1 MEKENK
7 RKQNSI
13 PILIKNIFFLLFLT
27 VFLFLPLS
35 CASTEIIISDEMMM
49 PILDEEFQYMEQ
61 AINNNWE
68 LKRKPSV
75 IVFFCYDERF
85 GENTVTVISDWIQSD
100 LEARFVYSGNYK
112 VIDKQNLDRI
122 LKEQKFQQ
130 SGYVDDK
137 VMVDMGREL
146 GGNYMVISKINQY
159 NMFVAKISNIETAE
173 LIYSSNRKISKNLKV
188 AK

>member
-1 MEKENK
+1 MTLFRRNL
-7 RKQNSI
+7 SI
-13 PILIKNIFFLLFLT
+13 SVFTSSIFICLVFILSSLFT
-27 VFLFLPLS
+27 S
-35 CASTEIIISDEMMM
+35 CVSSKIVISDEMMM
-49 PILDEEFQYMEQ
+49 PILDEEFESMEE
-61 AINNNWE
+61 AIDENWS

-85 GENTVTVISDWIQSD
+85 GENTVTVISNWIQSD
-100 LEARFVYSGNYK
+100 LESRFVKSGNYK

-159 NMFVAKISNIETAE
+159 NQFVAKISNIETAE
-173 LIYSSNRKISKNLKV
+173 LIYTTTRQISKNAKV
-188 AK
+188 AR

>member
-1 MEKENK
+1 MADL
-7 RKQNSI
+7 RKNLASSE
-13 PILIKNIFFLLFLT
+13 LTLKIFISFCFLLLN
-27 VFLFLPLS
+27 LFTS
-35 CASTEIIISDEMMM
+35 CVSSKIVISDEMML
-49 PILDEEFQYMEQ
+49 PILDEEFEAMEE
-61 AINNNWE
+61 AIGENWS

-85 GENTVTVISDWIQSD
+85 GENTVTVISNWIQSD
-100 LEARFVYSGNYK
+100 LESRFVKSGNYK

-159 NMFVAKISNIETAE
+159 NQFVAKISNIETAE
-173 LIYSSNRKISKNLKV
+173 LIYTTTRKISKKAKV
-188 AK
+188 AR

>member
-1 MEKENK
+1 MTFLQ
-7 RKQNSI
+7 RKLLNSRYTY
-13 PILIKNIFFLLFLT
+13 IFFLSLF
-27 VFLFLPLS
+27 FIISILFSS
-35 CASTEIIISDEMMM
+35 CVSSKIVISDEMMM
-49 PILDEEFQYMEQ
+49 PILDEEFEAMEE
-61 AINNNWE
+61 AIGENWS

-85 GENTVTVISDWIQSD
+85 GENTVTVISNWIQSD
-100 LEARFVYSGNYK
+100 LESRFVKSGNYK

-159 NMFVAKISNIETAE
+159 NQFVAKISNIETAE
-173 LIYSSNRKISKNLKV
+173 LIYTTTRQISKNAKV
-188 AK
+188 AR

>member
-1 MEKENK
+1 MF
-7 RKQNSI
+7 RKGINLFGI
-13 PILIKNIFFLLFLT
+13 IFVLT
-27 VFLFLPLS
+27 SFFTS
-35 CASTEIIISDEMMM
+35 CVSSKIVISDEMML
-49 PILDEEFQYMEQ
+49 PILDEEFISMEESI
-61 AINNNWE
+61 ADNWTA
-68 LKRKPSV
+68 KRKPSV

-85 GENTVTVISDWIQSD
+85 GENTVTVISNWIQSD
-100 LEARFVYSGNYK
+100 LETKFVKSGNYR

-137 VMVDMGREL
+137 VMVDMGRAL
-146 GGNYMVISKINQY
+146 GGNYMVITKINQY

-173 LIYSSNRKISKNLKV
+173 LIYSSTRSISKNSKV

>member
-1 MEKENK
+1 MNYLKRFSFYFIYFVCFGILFFSCVSTNK
-7 RKQNSI
+7 
-13 PILIKNIFFLLFLT
+13 
-27 VFLFLPLS
+27 V
-35 CASTEIIISDEMMM
+35 ISDEMME
-49 PILDEEFQYMEQ
+49 PILDEEFPVMEE
-61 AINNNWE
+61 AINDNWA

-85 GENTVTVISDWIQSD
+85 GENTVTVISNWIQSD
-100 LEARFVYSGNYK
+100 LESRFVKSGNYR

-130 SGYVDDK
+130 SGYVDDQ

-159 NMFVAKISNIETAE
+159 SMFEAKITNIETAE
-173 LIYSSNRKISKNLKV
+173 LIYSSSKKIVKNAKV

>member
-1 MEKENK
+1 MNYLK
-7 RKQNSI
+7 RFSFYFI
-13 PILIKNIFFLLFLT
+13 YFVCFGIFFF
-27 VFLFLPLS
+27 S
-35 CASTEIIISDEMMM
+35 CVSTNKVISDEMME
-49 PILDEEFQYMEQ
+49 PILDEEFPVMEE
-61 AINNNWE
+61 AINENWA

-85 GENTVTVISDWIQSD
+85 GENTVTVISNWIQSD
-100 LEARFVYSGNYK
+100 LESRFVKSGNYR

-130 SGYVDDK
+130 SGYVDDQ

-159 NMFVAKISNIETAE
+159 SMFEAKITNIETAE
-173 LIYSSNRKISKNLKV
+173 LIYSSSKKIIKNAKV

>member
-1 MEKENK
+1 MSNFKKKLTN
-7 RKQNSI
+7 
-13 PILIKNIFFLLFLT
+13 ILFFLCFGILF
-27 VFLFLPLS
+27 FS
-35 CASTEIIISDEMMM
+35 CASTNKVISDEMME
-49 PILDEEFQYMEQ
+49 PILDEEFPKMEES
-61 AINNNWE
+61 IDGNWT

-85 GENTVTVISDWIQSD
+85 GENTVTVISNWIQSN
-100 LEARFVYSGNYK
+100 LESRFVRSGNYK

-159 NMFVAKISNIETAE
+159 GMFEAKVTNIETAE
-173 LIYSSNRKISKNLKV
+173 LIYSSSKKIDKNSKV

>member
-1 MEKENK
+1 MSNFKKKLTN
-7 RKQNSI
+7 
-13 PILIKNIFFLLFLT
+13 ILFFLCFGILF
-27 VFLFLPLS
+27 FS
-35 CASTEIIISDEMMM
+35 CASTNKVISDEMME
-49 PILDEEFQYMEQ
+49 PILDEEFPKMEES
-61 AINNNWE
+61 IDDNWT

-85 GENTVTVISDWIQSD
+85 GENTVTVISNWIQSN
-100 LEARFVYSGNYK
+100 LESRFVRSGNYK

-159 NMFVAKISNIETAE
+159 GMFEAKITNIETAE
-173 LIYSSNRKISKNLKV
+173 LIYSSSKKIDKNSKV

>member
-1 MEKENK
+1 MHMNHFK
-7 RKQNSI
+7 RIINCI
-13 PILIKNIFFLLFLT
+13 VTVVFIWILFS
-27 VFLFLPLS
+27 S
-35 CASTEIIISDEMMM
+35 CASTNKVISDEMME
-49 PILDEEFQYMEQ
+49 PILDEEFPKMEES
-61 AINNNWE
+61 IENNWT

-85 GENTVTVISDWIQSD
+85 GENTVTVISNWIQSD
-100 LEARFVYSGNYK
+100 LESRFVRSGNYR

-130 SGYVDDK
+130 SGYVDDQ

-159 NMFVAKISNIETAE
+159 SIFEAKITNIETA
-173 LIYSSNRKISKNLKV
+173 
-188 AK
+188 

>member
-1 MEKENK
+1 MNHFK
-7 RKQNSI
+7 RIINSI
-13 PILIKNIFFLLFLT
+13 VTVVFIWILFS
-27 VFLFLPLS
+27 S
-35 CASTEIIISDEMMM
+35 CASTNKVISDEMME
-49 PILDEEFQYMEQ
+49 PILDEEFPKMEES
-61 AINNNWE
+61 IENNWT

-85 GENTVTVISDWIQSD
+85 GENTVTVISNWIQSD
-100 LEARFVYSGNYK
+100 LESRFVRSGNYR

-159 NMFVAKISNIETAE
+159 GMFEAKITNIETAE
-173 LIYSSNRKISKNLKV
+173 LIYSSSKKIDKNSKV

>member
-1 MEKENK
+1 MTLFRRNL
-7 RKQNSI
+7 SI
-13 PILIKNIFFLLFLT
+13 SVFTSSIFICLVFILSSLFT
-27 VFLFLPLS
+27 S
-35 CASTEIIISDEMMM
+35 CVSSKIVISDEMMM
-49 PILDEEFQYMEQ
+49 PILDEEFESMEE
-61 AINNNWE
+61 AIDENWS

-85 GENTVTVISDWIQSD
+85 GENTVTVISNWIQSD
-100 LEARFVYSGNYK
+100 LESRFVKSGNYK

-159 NMFVAKISNIETAE
+159 N
-173 LIYSSNRKISKNLKV
+173 
-188 AK
+188 

>member
-1 MEKENK
+1 MNNFKKKLTN
-7 RKQNSI
+7 
-13 PILIKNIFFLLFLT
+13 ILFFLCFGILF
-27 VFLFLPLS
+27 FS
-35 CASTEIIISDEMMM
+35 CASTNKVISDEMME
-49 PILDEEFQYMEQ
+49 PILDEEFPKMEES
-61 AINNNWE
+61 IEDNWT

-85 GENTVTVISDWIQSD
+85 GENTVTVISNWIQSD
-100 LEARFVYSGNYK
+100 LESRFVRSGNYK

-159 NMFVAKISNIETAE
+159 GMFEAKITNIETAE
-173 LIYSSNRKISKNLKV
+173 LIYSSSKKIDKNSKV

>member
-1 MEKENK
+1 MREDKSKEFIK
-7 RKQNSI
+7 FHLSTTI
-13 PILIKNIFFLLFLT
+13 LFIMILAFFPINIS
-27 VFLFLPLS
+27 S
-35 CASTEIIISDEMMM
+35 CATSKIVISDEMMM
-49 PILDEEFQYMEQ
+49 PILDEEFEAMEE
-61 AINNNWE
+61 AIAENWE

-85 GENTVTVISDWIQSD
+85 GENTVTVISNWIQSD
-100 LEARFVYSGNYK
+100 LETRFVNSGNYR

-173 LIYSSNRKISKNLKV
+173 LIYSSTKKISNNYKV

>member
-1 MEKENK
+1 MENTVKKSSKKKYHKINC
-7 RKQNSI
+7 
-13 PILIKNIFFLLFLT
+13 IF
-27 VFLFLPLS
+27 VFLSFFFFFYS
-35 CASTEIIISDEMMM
+35 CASTKIVISDEMMM
-49 PILDEEFQYMEQ
+49 PLLDEEFESMEL
-61 AINNNWE
+61 AIEDNWE

-85 GENTVTVISDWIQSD
+85 GENTITVISNWIQSD
-100 LEARFVYSGNYK
+100 LEARFVNSGKYR

-159 NMFVAKISNIETAE
+159 NMFEAKISNIETAE
-173 LIYSSNRKISKNLKV
+173 LIYSSSRKISKKAKV
-188 AK
+188 EK

>member
-1 MEKENK
+1 MSNFKKKLTNILFILCFGILFFSCTSTNK
-7 RKQNSI
+7 
-13 PILIKNIFFLLFLT
+13 
-27 VFLFLPLS
+27 
-35 CASTEIIISDEMMM
+35 IISDEMME
-49 PILDEEFQYMEQ
+49 PILDEEFPKMEES
-61 AINNNWE
+61 IEDNWT

-85 GENTVTVISDWIQSD
+85 GENTVTVISNWIQSD
-100 LEARFVYSGNYK
+100 LESRFVRSGNYK

-159 NMFVAKISNIETAE
+159 GMFEAKITNIETAE
-173 LIYSSNRKISKNLKV
+173 LIYSSSKKIDKNSKV

>member
-1 MEKENK
+1 MEE
-7 RKQNSI
+7 SI
-13 PILIKNIFFLLFLT
+13 
-27 VFLFLPLS
+27 
-35 CASTEIIISDEMMM
+35 ED
-49 PILDEEFQYMEQ
+49 
-61 AINNNWE
+61 NWT

-85 GENTVTVISDWIQSD
+85 GENTVTVISNWIQSD
-100 LEARFVYSGNYK
+100 LESRFVRSGNYK

-159 NMFVAKISNIETAE
+159 GMFEAKITNIETAE
-173 LIYSSNRKISKNLKV
+173 LIYSSSKKIDKNSKV

>member
-1 MEKENK
+1 MTLFRRNL
-7 RKQNSI
+7 SI
-13 PILIKNIFFLLFLT
+13 SVFTSSFFICLVFIFSSLYT
-27 VFLFLPLS
+27 S
-35 CASTEIIISDEMMM
+35 CVSSKIVISDEMMM
-49 PILDEEFQYMEQ
+49 PILDEEFESMEE
-61 AINNNWE
+61 AIDENWS

-85 GENTVTVISDWIQSD
+85 GENTVTVISNWIQSD
-100 LEARFVYSGNYK
+100 LESRFVKSGNYK

-122 LKEQKFQQ
+122 LKEQRFQQ

-159 NMFVAKISNIETAE
+159 NQFVAKISNIETAE
-173 LIYSSNRKISKNLKV
+173 LIYTTTRQISKNVKV
-188 AK
+188 AR

>member
-1 MEKENK
+1 MTCI
-7 RKQNSI
+7 RKGTSNSG
-13 PILIKNIFFLLFLT
+13 LT
-27 VFLFLPLS
+27 VKIFTSLFFITSILFSS
-35 CASTEIIISDEMMM
+35 CVSSKIVISDEMMM
-49 PILDEEFQYMEQ
+49 PILDEEFEAMED
-61 AINNNWE
+61 AIGENWS

-85 GENTVTVISDWIQSD
+85 GENTVTVISNWIQSD
-100 LEARFVYSGNYK
+100 LESRFVKSGNYK

-159 NMFVAKISNIETAE
+159 NQFVAKISNIETAE
-173 LIYSSNRKISKNLKV
+173 LIYTTTRQISKNAKV
-188 AK
+188 AR

>member
-1 MEKENK
+1 MSNFKKKLTN
-7 RKQNSI
+7 
-13 PILIKNIFFLLFLT
+13 ILFFLYFGILF
-27 VFLFLPLS
+27 FS
-35 CASTEIIISDEMMM
+35 CASTNKVISDEMME
-49 PILDEEFQYMEQ
+49 PILDEEFPKMEES
-61 AINNNWE
+61 IDDNWT

-85 GENTVTVISDWIQSD
+85 GENTVTVISNWIQSN
-100 LEARFVYSGNYK
+100 LESRFVRSGNYK

-159 NMFVAKISNIETAE
+159 GMFEAKITNIETAE
-173 LIYSSNRKISKNLKV
+173 LIYSSSKKIDKNSKV

>member
-1 MEKENK
+1 MTLF
-7 RKQNSI
+7 RRSLSI
-13 PILIKNIFFLLFLT
+13 SVFTSSIYICLVFILSSLYT
-27 VFLFLPLS
+27 S
-35 CASTEIIISDEMMM
+35 CVSSKIVISDEMMM
-49 PILDEEFQYMEQ
+49 PILDEEFEAMEE
-61 AINNNWE
+61 AIDENWS

-85 GENTVTVISDWIQSD
+85 GENIVTVISNWIQSD
-100 LEARFVYSGNYK
+100 LESRFVKSGNYK

-159 NMFVAKISNIETAE
+159 NQFVAKISNIETAE
-173 LIYSSNRKISKNLKV
+173 LIYTTTRQISKNVKV
-188 AK
+188 AR

>member
-1 MEKENK
+1 MKK
-7 RKQNSI
+7 LFYFFFQCLI
-13 PILIKNIFFLLFLT
+13 LPIGLLIIFT
-27 VFLFLPLS
+27 S
-35 CASTEIIISDEMMM
+35 CVSSKIVISDEMMM
-49 PILDEEFQYMEQ
+49 PILDNEFEAMEE
-61 AINNNWE
+61 AIVDNWTA
-68 LKRKPSV
+68 KRKPSV

-85 GENTVTVISDWIQSD
+85 GENTVTVISNWIQSD
-100 LEARFVYSGNYK
+100 LETRFVKSGNFK

-146 GGNYMVISKINQY
+146 GGNYMVITKINQY
-159 NMFVAKISNIETAE
+159 NMFVARISNIETAE
-173 LIYSSNRKISKNLKV
+173 LIYSSTRNISKNSKV

>member
-1 MEKENK
+1 M
-7 RKQNSI
+7 
-13 PILIKNIFFLLFLT
+13 KNITRIISFHKKLFKTLPIFFILSVLF
-27 VFLFLPLS
+27 FS
-35 CASTEIIISDEMMM
+35 CASTKIVISDEMMM
-49 PILDEEFQYMEQ
+49 TILDEEFEEMEN
-61 AINNNWE
+61 AISDNWE

-85 GENTVTVISDWIQSD
+85 GENAVTVISNWIQSD
-100 LEARFVYSGNYK
+100 LESRFVKSGNYR

-122 LKEQKFQQ
+122 LKEQRFQQ

-146 GGNYMVISKINQY
+146 GGNYMVISKINPY
-159 NMFVAKISNIETAE
+159 NQFVAKISNIETAE
-173 LIYSSNRKISKNLKV
+173 LIYTTTRKISKNAKV

>member
-1 MEKENK
+1 MTLFRRNL
-7 RKQNSI
+7 SI
-13 PILIKNIFFLLFLT
+13 SVFTSSIFICLVFILSSLFT
-27 VFLFLPLS
+27 S
-35 CASTEIIISDEMMM
+35 CVSSKIVISDEMMM
-49 PILDEEFQYMEQ
+49 PILDEEFESMEE
-61 AINNNWE
+61 AIDENWS

-85 GENTVTVISDWIQSD
+85 GENTVTVISNWIQSD
-100 LEARFVYSGNYK
+100 LESRFVKSGNYK

-159 NMFVAKISNIETAE
+159 NQFVAKISNIETAE
-173 LIYSSNRKISKNLKV
+173 LIYTTTRQISR
-188 AK
+188 

>member
-1 MEKENK
+1 MNYLKRFSFYFIYFVCFGILFFSCVSTNK
-7 RKQNSI
+7 
-13 PILIKNIFFLLFLT
+13 
-27 VFLFLPLS
+27 V
-35 CASTEIIISDEMMM
+35 ISDEMME
-49 PILDEEFQYMEQ
+49 PILDEEFPVMEE
-61 AINNNWE
+61 AINENWA

-85 GENTVTVISDWIQSD
+85 GENTVTVISNWIQSD
-100 LEARFVYSGNYK
+100 LESRFVKSGNYR

-130 SGYVDDK
+130 SGYVDDQ

-159 NMFVAKISNIETAE
+159 SMFEAKITNIETAE
-173 LIYSSNRKISKNLKV
+173 LIYSSSKKIVKNAKV